1 MMENGGWGGDGFH
14 VSPTSAFALPHAAT
28 GTIVLGLLIPRNFI
42 IVPVETHGR
51 ASLQSPVRF
60 YNHPCVWTHC
70 VFIQLSPMRVHIIIT
85 PCMFQQ
91 LSRCVRTNIPIR
103 VPEINPV
110 RVQTIIIVHIS
121 TIIPIHP
128 CKCSRMFR

>member
-1 MMENGGWGGDGFH
+1 MQHNIALREYKTRLGVIYCFRY
-14 VSPTSAFALPHAAT
+14 VFYFA
-28 GTIVLGLLIPRNFI
+28 I
-42 IVPVETHGR
+42 IPVETHGR
-51 ASLQSPVRF
+51 ASLQSPVCMDTLCVHTIIAHA
-60 YNHPCVWTHC
+60 HPK
-70 VFIQLSPMRVHIIIT
+70 QLS

>member
-1 MMENGGWGGDGFH
+1 MMKNGGWGGNGFH
-14 VSPTSAFALPHAAT
+14 VSPTSAFARSHAAT

-51 ASLQSPVRF
+51 ASLQSPVCMDTLCVHTIIAHA
-60 YNHPCVWTHC
+60 HPK
-70 VFIQLSPMRVHIIIT
+70 QLS

-103 VPEINPV
+103 VPEINPL
-110 RVQTIIIVHIS
+110 RVQTIFIVHVS